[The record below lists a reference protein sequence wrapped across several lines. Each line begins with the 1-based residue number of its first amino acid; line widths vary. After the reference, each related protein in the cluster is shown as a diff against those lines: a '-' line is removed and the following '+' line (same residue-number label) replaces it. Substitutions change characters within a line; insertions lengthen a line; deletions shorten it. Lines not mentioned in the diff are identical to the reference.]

1 MKEFFK
7 KIWEKPWYLVIPAFL
22 FGILALVL
30 KFLYPKDVP
39 VQNSPEIIG
48 VPDSWEKSESDPE
61 KPRISEPLRPDEI
74 REAQAK
80 IAAELERRK

>member
-22 FGILALVL
+22 LGILVLVL
-30 KFLYPKDVP
+30 KFLYPKQTP
-39 VQNSPEIIG
+39 EQSSPEIEG
-48 VPDSWEKSESDPE
+48 VAGSWKKAESDPE
-61 KPRISEPLRPDEI
+61 KPHIEEPLRPDEI
-74 REAQAK
+74 RDAQAR